1 MPAKATSRR
10 ISRKPLYAEV
20 VEGIREMIIGG
31 RLTPGARLVESELCE
46 MFGISRTP
54 FREALKL
61 LESEGL
67 VVLKPN
73 RGATGSV
80 MTEQEITDLFE
91 LVASLERSA
100 VELAV
105 QRMDDKALAKLRKQH
120 DRMMK
125 LHAAHK
131 RRECFQVDYEIH
143 QLIVA
148 ATGNA
153 ALITTHAGFMVRTRR
168 ARYLALSLQSRW
180 DESMHEHEQFMTAIE
195 QRDGRLA
202 GELMLA
208 HVSQTGQ
215 VVREAFLSAN
225 PAGKKVRPASR
236 GTRPGAN
243 KRDPQPVTSK

>member
-73 RGATGSV
+73 RGATVSV

-131 RRECFQVDYEIH
+131 RRV
-143 QLIVA
+143 LP
-148 ATGNA
+148 
-153 ALITTHAGFMVRTRR
+153 
-168 ARYLALSLQSRW
+168 
-180 DESMHEHEQFMTAIE
+180 
-195 QRDGRLA
+195 GRLRNSSA
-202 GELMLA
+202 DRGRHRQRRPDYHPRRFHGA
-208 HVSQTGQ
+208 HPPRS
-215 VVREAFLSAN
+215 L
-225 PAGKKVRPASR
+225 P
-236 GTRPGAN
+236 GTVFAITLGRINA
-243 KRDPQPVTSK
+243 